1 VIDLNKDVCSAKLE
15 PRVIDVDR
23 VLKSPLVSDPER
35 LNEPDRDLKS
45 DDILAR
51 PEVMPTE
58 PVSNLARAFVWDPAT
73 PNEPEIDLS
82 RDVLSTNVEL

>member
-1 VIDLNKDVCSAKLE
+1 VCSAKLE
-15 PRVIDVDR
+15 PIVIDVDR

-35 LNEPDRDLKS
+35 LKEPDRDLKS

-58 PVSNLARAFVWDPAT
+58 LVSNLARAFVWDPAT
-73 PNEPEIDLS
+73 VNEPEKDLS
-82 RDVLSTNVEL
+82 RDVLSTNAEL